1 LVERYLRSHVRHPT
15 LCTIPVV
22 LACRQE
28 TLGSAS
34 RVNRLPTVV
43 KEKTMAANCQ
53 VTGAI
58 PGFGHNISHSH
69 RRTKRRFD
77 PNVQKK
83 TYYVPSLR
91 RNVTLTL
98 SAKGIKVIDARG
110 IETVVKDI
118 LARGEKI

>member
-1 LVERYLRSHVRHPT
+1 
-15 LCTIPVV
+15 
-22 LACRQE
+22 
-28 TLGSAS
+28 
-34 RVNRLPTVV
+34 
-43 KEKTMAANCQ
+43 MAAVCQ
-53 VTGAI
+53 VTGAV

-77 PNVQKK
+77 PNVQRK

-91 RNVTLTL
+91 RNVTLNV

-118 LARGEKI
+118 QARGVKL